1 MLKNKHISLIAIV
14 AICFIILY
22 FPVWKHLIISWFSSD
37 EYSYGFFILPISC
50 YILWQKRNTLS
61 RLPNISSKL
70 GLVVLIFSLAFYIL
84 ATIAGILTIT
94 AISMI
99 FALAGVVIYLWG
111 LNVFKEVMFPLFFL
125 LFMIPI
131 PAQIYS
137 SITSKLQLLVS
148 ETSVWFSIL
157 LNLPAYREGNIIYL
171 PEQTL
176 QVVSACSGLRSL
188 TSIMTISV
196 ILGYLTLNSIF
207 LRFILFCI
215 GIPVAILVNIIRVLL
230 VILAFY
236 YFKYDLTDGFEHT
249 ILGVAIFILALILL
263 MIMKGILSSWQRVIT
278 KG

>member
-1 MLKNKHISLIAIV
+1 MLKNKHYSLIAIV

-22 FPVWKHLIISWFSSD
+22 LPVWKHLIISWSSSD
-37 EYSYGFFILPISC
+37 EYSYGFIILPISC

-111 LNVFKEVMFPLFFL
+111 LNVFKEIMFPLFFL

-157 LNLPAYREGNIIYL
+157 LDLPAYREGNIIYL

-230 VILAFY
+230 VILALY

-263 MIMKGILSSWQRVIT
+263 MIMKGILSSWERVIT
-278 KG
+278 K